1 MNVIVTGAAKG
12 LGLAIAKDLLLNGY
26 QVIGIGRKHSDETIA
41 MVNDKSL
48 SFSFYDFDL
57 VNIEQIKDLVS
68 LITKQHGRIY
78 GLINNAAVGYDGVLA
93 TLHESQISS
102 LLKIN
107 VESPIVLT
115 KYVLR
120 SMLLNGAGRVIN
132 IGSIIGSTGFN
143 GLSVYGASKA
153 ALEGFTKSLAREVG
167 KANITV
173 NTVAPGY
180 MSTQMTSSLEG
191 DKLLSIIRRSPLG
204 ALATVEDVASIV
216 TYLLSDKARMIT
228 GATFKVDGGSTA

>member
-1 MNVIVTGAAKG
+1 MNVIVTGVAKG
-12 LGLAIAKDLLLNGY
+12 LGLAIAKILLLDGY
-26 QVIGIGRKHSDETIA
+26 KVIGIGRKHSDETMN

-48 SFSFYDFDL
+48 PFSFYEFDL
-57 VNIEQIKDLVS
+57 EDIEEIKALTS
-68 LITKQHGRIY
+68 SITKQHGRIY
-78 GLINNAAVGYDGVLA
+78 GLVNNAAVGYDGVLA
-93 TLHESQISS
+93 TMHESQISS

-107 VESPIVLT
+107 VESPILLT

-120 SMLLNGAGRVIN
+120 SMLVNGKGRVIN
-132 IGSIIGSTGFN
+132 IGSIIGGTGFN

-153 ALEGFTKSLAREVG
+153 ALEGFTRSLAREVG

-180 MSTQMTSSLEG
+180 MSTQMTSSLQG
-191 DKLLSIIRRSPLG
+191 DKLQSIIRRSPLG
-204 ALATVEDVASIV
+204 ALATVDDVASLV
-216 TYLLSDKARMIT
+216 TYLLSDKAKMIT